1 MENYFY
7 LSDNGTKV
15 FLSTTHWKNIDERP
29 QLIALIY
36 SKYVIEQLVEITKKA
51 YYDFNDPLISDE
63 SYNILRM
70 SLNK

>member
-15 FLSTTHWKNIDERP
+15 FLSNAHWKNLDERP
-29 QLIALIY
+29 KLIVLIY
-36 SKYVIEQLVEITKKA
+36 SNEVIEQLVEITKKA
-51 YYDFNDPLISDE
+51 YYEFNDPLISDE